1 MRKRKASAR
10 KPTLR
15 RGATRTPSLRKR
27 RSTQGAV
34 DLRKQNAA
42 LERELSDALE
52 YQAATSTILGAIAT
66 SPGEI
71 EPVLR
76 TIAESACRLC
86 HAHDAVI
93 FLRAGD
99 QLRLSAHHG
108 PIPMDFGA
116 GPIGRGWVNGRAFL
130 DRKPV
135 HVHDLQAATDEFPDG
150 SEMARRTSNRT
161 VLGVPLLRK
170 DEAIGAIS
178 IRRTEV
184 RPFTDRQI
192 ELVSIF
198 ANQAV
203 IAIENARLLTE
214 LRQRTDELSESLE
227 QQTATSDVL
236 RVISSSPTDIRPVL
250 DAILQTAGRLC
261 ESEYAIFFRVEEGH
275 CHVVASNNAGADYV
289 KYLEE
294 HPIPVIRGSLV
305 GRAALERRTVHIPDC
320 LTDPEYVMQD

>member
-170 DEAIGAIS
+170 NEAIGAIS

-192 ELVSIF
+192 ELVSSF
-198 ANQAV
+198 ADQAV
-203 IAIENARLLTE
+203 IAIENARLFEETQARTRALTE
-214 LRQRTDELSESLE
+214 ALE
-227 QQTATSDVL
+227 QQTATAEVL
-236 RVISSSPTDIRPVL
+236 QVISRSPAHVHPVFE
-250 DAILQTAGRLC
+250 AMVERAAKLC
-261 ESEYAIFFRVEEGH
+261 EAHFSAVARFDGELLYLMALNNLSAEEAAAFH
-275 CHVVASNNAGADYV
+275 
-289 KYLEE
+289 
-294 HPIPVIRGSLV
+294 SLFP
-305 GRAALERRTVHIPDC
+305 RPPNR
-320 LTDPEYVMQD
+320 